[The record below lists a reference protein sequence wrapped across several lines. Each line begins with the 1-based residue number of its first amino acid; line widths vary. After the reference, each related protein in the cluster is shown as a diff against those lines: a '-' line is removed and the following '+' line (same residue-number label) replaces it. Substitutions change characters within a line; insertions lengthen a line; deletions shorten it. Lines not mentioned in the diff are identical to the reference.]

1 LRRDE
6 RGVHAIAF
14 NSSHMKKLRVLICND
29 DGINAEGIYALAQ
42 AVARVAEVT
51 VIAPDKQQS
60 AVGHAITVNYPLRA
74 VPFYKNGDFFGYAV
88 EGTPADCVKLGVRFL
103 MKEKPDLV
111 MSGIN
116 HGSNTAINIIYSG
129 TVSAATEGMILGI
142 PSIAVSLTAYQ
153 NLDFTYAAK
162 FSARLALLV
171 AEKGLPPRTL
181 LNVNIPNVPED
192 QIQGVMITKQG
203 ISVWQDRFDVRRDP
217 ANREYYWLTG
227 EMDVLDTDL
236 DTDQIAIKNNYVSIT
251 PVRYDLTDKA
261 MVEVM
266 KEWGIENIK

>member
-1 LRRDE
+1 M
-6 RGVHAIAF
+6 
-14 NSSHMKKLRVLICND
+14 SKLRILVCND
-29 DGINAEGIYALAQ
+29 DGINAEGIYALVQELKKIAD
-42 AVARVAEVT
+42 VT
-51 VIAPDKQQS
+51 VVAPDKQQS

-74 VPFYKNGDFFGYAV
+74 VPFHKNNDFFGYAV

-171 AEKGLPPRTL
+171 VEKGLRERTL
-181 LNVNIPNVPED
+181 LNVNIPNVPESE
-192 QIQGVMITKQG
+192 IKGVMITRQG
-203 ISVWQDRFDVRRDP
+203 ISVWKDRFDVRRDP
-217 ANREYYWLTG
+217 ANREYFWLTG

-236 DTDQIAIKNNYVSIT
+236 DTDQIAVKNNYVSIT
-251 PVRYDLTDKA
+251 PVRYDLTDRQ
-261 MVEVM
+261 MFETM
-266 KEWGIENIK
+266 KSWGIERLK

>member
-1 LRRDE
+1 M
-6 RGVHAIAF
+6 
-14 NSSHMKKLRVLICND
+14 SKLRILVCND
-29 DGINAEGIYALAQ
+29 DGINAEGIYAL
-42 AVARVAEVT
+42 VAELRRIAEVT
-51 VIAPDKQQS
+51 VVAPDKQQS

-74 VPFYKNGDFFGYAV
+74 VPFHKNNDFFGYAV

-153 NLDFTYAAK
+153 NLDFAYAAK

-171 AEKGLPPRTL
+171 AEKSLPQRTL
-181 LNVNIPNVPED
+181 LNVNVPNVPETE
-192 QIQGVMITKQG
+192 IKGVMITKQG
-203 ISVWQDRFDVRRDP
+203 ISVWKDRFDVRRDP
-217 ANREYYWLTG
+217 ANREYFWLTG
-227 EMDVLDTDL
+227 EMDVLDTEL
-236 DTDQIAIKNNYVSIT
+236 DTDQVAVRNNYVSIT
-251 PVRYDLTDKA
+251 PVRYDLTDRQMFETMKSWG
-261 MVEVM
+261 VEGL
-266 KEWGIENIK
+266 K

>member
-1 LRRDE
+1 MPDT
-6 RGVHAIAF
+6 
-14 NSSHMKKLRVLICND
+14 SHKLRILVCND
-29 DGINAEGIYALAQ
+29 DGINAEGIYALVQ
-42 AVARVAEVT
+42 ELKKIAEVT
-51 VIAPDKQQS
+51 VVAPDKQQS

-74 VPFYKNGDFFGYAV
+74 VPFHKNNDFFGYAV

-103 MKEKPDLV
+103 MKERPDLV

-153 NLDFTYAAK
+153 NLDFSYAAK

-171 AEKGLPPRTL
+171 AEKGLPARTL
-181 LNVNIPNVPED
+181 LNVNIPNVPESE
-192 QIQGVMITKQG
+192 IRGVMITRQG
-203 ISVWQDRFDVRRDP
+203 ISVWKDRFDVRRDP
-217 ANREYYWLTG
+217 ANREYFWLTG

-236 DTDQIAIKNNYVSIT
+236 DTDQIAVKNNYVSIT
-251 PVRYDLTDKA
+251 PVRYDLTDRQMFQAMKA
-261 MVEVM
+261 WGVERL
-266 KEWGIENIK
+266 K

>member
-1 LRRDE
+1 M
-6 RGVHAIAF
+6 
-14 NSSHMKKLRVLICND
+14 SKLRILVCND
-29 DGINAEGIYALAQ
+29 DGINAEGIYALVQELKKIAD
-42 AVARVAEVT
+42 VT
-51 VIAPDKQQS
+51 VVAPDKQQS

-74 VPFYKNGDFFGYAV
+74 VPFHKNNDFFGYAV

-171 AEKGLPPRTL
+171 AEKGLRERTL
-181 LNVNIPNVPED
+181 LNVNIPNVPESE
-192 QIQGVMITKQG
+192 IKGVMITRQG
-203 ISVWQDRFDVRRDP
+203 ISVWKDRFDVRRDP
-217 ANREYYWLTG
+217 ANREYFWLTG

-236 DTDQIAIKNNYVSIT
+236 DTDQIAVKNNYVSIT
-251 PVRYDLTDKA
+251 PVRYDLTDRQ
-261 MVEVM
+261 MFETM
-266 KEWGIENIK
+266 KSWGIERLK

>member
-1 LRRDE
+1 M
-6 RGVHAIAF
+6 A
-14 NSSHMKKLRVLICND
+14 KLRILVCND
-29 DGINAEGIYALAQ
+29 DGINAEGIYALVQELKKIAD
-42 AVARVAEVT
+42 VT
-51 VIAPDKQQS
+51 VVAPDKQQS

-74 VPFYKNGDFFGYAV
+74 VPFHKNNDFFGYAV

-171 AEKGLPPRTL
+171 AERGLPQRTL
-181 LNVNIPNVPED
+181 LNVNIPNVPESE
-192 QIQGVMITKQG
+192 IKGVMITRQG
-203 ISVWQDRFDVRRDP
+203 ISVWKDRFDVRRDP
-217 ANREYYWLTG
+217 ANREYFWLTG

-236 DTDQIAIKNNYVSIT
+236 DTDQIAVKNNYVSIT
-251 PVRYDLTDKA
+251 PVRYDLTDRQ
-261 MVEVM
+261 MFEMM
-266 KEWGIENIK
+266 KSWGVDRLK

>member
-1 LRRDE
+1 M
-6 RGVHAIAF
+6 
-14 NSSHMKKLRVLICND
+14 SKLRILVCND
-29 DGINAEGIYALAQ
+29 DGINAEGIYALVQELKKIAD
-42 AVARVAEVT
+42 VT
-51 VIAPDKQQS
+51 VVAPDKQQS

-74 VPFYKNGDFFGYAV
+74 VPFHKNNDFFGYAV

-171 AEKGLPPRTL
+171 AEKGLPERTL
-181 LNVNIPNVPED
+181 LNVNIPNVPESE
-192 QIQGVMITKQG
+192 IKGVMITRQG
-203 ISVWQDRFDVRRDP
+203 ISVWKDRFDVRRDP
-217 ANREYYWLTG
+217 ANREYFWLTG

-236 DTDQIAIKNNYVSIT
+236 DTDQIAVKNNYVSIT
-251 PVRYDLTDKA
+251 PVRYDLTDRQ
-261 MVEVM
+261 MFETM
-266 KEWGIENIK
+266 KSWGIERLK